1 MDTLKAIKTRR
12 SVRKVKEVV
21 PPDEMIRALIDAG
34 RRGPNHFNTEPWHY
48 YVLKG
53 TGRER
58 LGKVYGELAVK
69 KLENPDQAQKD
80 AAMAKGVAKANR
92 SPVVI
97 VITIEPRDQ
106 DQPKVKRVEEVAATA
121 CAVENMLLAA
131 HSLGLGAIWRTGDA
145 AYTDEMKKAFGVSEN
160 GLVLGYVY
168 VGFPEDG
175 YKPNPRE
182 RKSVDE
188 VSDWITE

>member
-12 SVRKVKEVV
+12 SVRKVKEIV
-21 PPDEMIRALIDAG
+21 PPDDMIRELIDAG

-53 TGRER
+53 NGRAK

-69 KLENPDQAQKD
+69 ELENPDQDQKD
-80 AAMAKGVAKANR
+80 IAMAKGIAKANR
-92 SPVVI
+92 APVII
-97 VITIEPRDQ
+97 VITVEPGNQ
-106 DQPKVKRVEEVAATA
+106 TKVRKVEEVAATA

-131 HSLGLGAIWRTGDA
+131 HSLGLGAMWRTGDA
-145 AYTDEMKKAFGVSEN
+145 AYTPEMKKAFGVSDR

-188 VSDWITE
+188 ISDWITE

>member
-12 SVRKVKEVV
+12 SVRKVKETV
-21 PPDEMIRALIDAG
+21 PPDEMIRELIDAG

-53 TGRER
+53 DGRAR
-58 LGKVYGELAVK
+58 LGKVYGELAVR
-69 KLENPDQAQKD
+69 KLGSADQTLKD
-80 AAMAKGVAKANR
+80 TAMAKGIAKANR
-92 SPVVI
+92 APVVI
-97 VITIEPRDQ
+97 VITVEPS
-106 DQPKVKRVEEVAATA
+106 DQPKVRKVEEVAATA

-131 HSLGLGAIWRTGDA
+131 HSLGLGAIWRTGDDS
-145 AYTDEMKKAFGVSEN
+145 YTDEMKKAFGVSDN

-175 YKPNPRE
+175 FKPNERD